1 MTAEIMEIDI
11 RGQVCPSSLL
21 LALREVNK
29 QHEKLATGRFQ
40 ILVMTDNRDAI
51 GTIPAAVESMGF
63 SVEVEKKDGFY
74 RILIKS

>member
-1 MTAEIMEIDI
+1 MAAEIMEIDI

-29 QHEKLATGRFQ
+29 QHEKLASGHFQ

-63 SVEVEKKDGFY
+63 SVDVEKKEGFY
-74 RILIKS
+74 RILVKS